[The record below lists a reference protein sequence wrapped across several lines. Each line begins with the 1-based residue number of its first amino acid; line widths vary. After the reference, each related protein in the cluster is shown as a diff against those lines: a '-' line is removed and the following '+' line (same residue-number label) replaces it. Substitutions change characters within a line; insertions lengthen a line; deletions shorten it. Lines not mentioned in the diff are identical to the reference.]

1 MSEPMTDER
10 YQTIQ
15 AHAEIARSWRDT
27 PDSYADVQIPLMAM
41 ILGADVLTL
50 IAEVDR
56 LRAEVDEGNAALH
69 EQIQAWMSQKAEVDR
84 LRAREQALQLQ
95 LDAMSSLLLD
105 VQRDCVAAR
114 QEANAMRPIVA
125 AVAEHIGASVSD
137 DFRLCSFCANGAIE
151 SRVIYHSDD
160 CEVEQARA
168 FVAAHP
174 AAGEAVESEGE

>member
-56 LRAEVDEGNAALH
+56 LRA
-69 EQIQAWMSQKAEVDR
+69 
-84 LRAREQALQLQ
+84 REQAL
-95 LDAMSSLLLD
+95 
-105 VQRDCVAAR
+105 
-114 QEANAMRPIVA
+114 EAENAAMRPIV
-125 AVAEHIGASVSD
+125 VALAPHI
-137 DFRLCSFCANGAIE
+137 L
-151 SRVIYHSDD
+151 
-160 CEVEQARA
+160 
-168 FVAAHP
+168 
-174 AAGEAVESEGE
+174 

>member
-1 MSEPMTDER
+1 MATNNKQQVNIGAWDAMMAKVAGMP
-10 YQTIQ
+10 
-15 AHAEIARSWRDT
+15 EI
-27 PDSYADVQIPLMAM
+27 
-41 ILGADVLTL
+41 
-50 IAEVDR
+50 
-56 LRAEVDEGNAALH
+56 
-69 EQIQAWMSQKAEVDR
+69 EQLVAEVDR
-84 LRAREQALQLQ
+84 LRAREQAL
-95 LDAMSSLLLD
+95 
-105 VQRDCVAAR
+105 
-114 QEANAMRPIVA
+114 EAENAAMRPIVA

>member
-84 LRAREQALQLQ
+84 LRAREQAL
-95 LDAMSSLLLD
+95 
-105 VQRDCVAAR
+105 
-114 QEANAMRPIVA
+114 EAENAAMRPIVA

>member
-1 MSEPMTDER
+1 MTTNEPMSE
-10 YQTIQ
+10 Q
-15 AHAEIARSWRDT
+15 ALTMIRELLADDGRQWGDYSPQELYRVGWSAE
-27 PDSYADVQIPLMAM
+27 L
-41 ILGADVLTL
+41 LLT
-50 IAEVDR
+50 
-56 LRAEVDEGNAALH
+56 
-69 EQIQAWMSQKAEVDR
+69 EVDR
-84 LRAREQALQLQ
+84 LRAREQAL
-95 LDAMSSLLLD
+95 
-105 VQRDCVAAR
+105 
-114 QEANAMRPIVA
+114 EAENAAMRPIVA

>member
-1 MSEPMTDER
+1 MP
-10 YQTIQ
+10 
-15 AHAEIARSWRDT
+15 EI
-27 PDSYADVQIPLMAM
+27 
-41 ILGADVLTL
+41 
-50 IAEVDR
+50 
-56 LRAEVDEGNAALH
+56 
-69 EQIQAWMSQKAEVDR
+69 EQLVAEVDR